1 MPFHNPAF
9 HKYLTRL
16 PLPVRWFRKAAL
28 CLNPSA
34 LLSATV
40 PEISMEI
47 CGTNE
52 AVPNIL
58 DPVPLPQTSPYMQFL
73 HKSQDIFLPATLVPG
88 TNSEMEQ
95 TLPVSEVPILL
106 LYRLLPLHTQICHRS
121 FLPYRQAAS
130 TAPVLPS
137 KNALSHGTDS
147 RF

>member
-16 PLPVRWFRKAAL
+16 PLPVRCFVSCSL
-28 CLNPSA
+28 LGSVSA
-34 LLSATV
+34 LVSHRSRDLDGNLRYKTKQCQ
-40 PEISMEI
+40 ISS
-47 CGTNE
+47 
-52 AVPNIL
+52 IL
-58 DPVPLPQTSPYMQFL
+58 CHYRKLL
-73 HKSQDIFLPATLVPG
+73 HTCNSFISRRIFFFQRPLVPG

-95 TLPVSEVPILL
+95 TLPVSKVPILL
-106 LYRLLPLHTQICHRS
+106 LYRLLLPHTQICHRS